1 MHDTK
6 PDPLV
11 SPSQRDWSVRRYAL
25 ALIGALN
32 LAMTLMLVHGYRVEV
47 FESELLLSS
56 QSNSAAYQIS
66 NVLSASETILRKVA
80 RSTDGDLPLLLH
92 DNELVLGM
100 IASRPEIAN
109 VVFVNKNGWII
120 KSGLAEDRFS
130 GIDVSD
136 RDFFQYWRDHPGDN
150 NMRISRPLFGRV
162 GGQPV
167 IPITLP
173 ILAADS
179 SFSGVAIVGV
189 NPDELSKILV
199 AANTRR
205 TGSGAL
211 LMEDATIL
219 SIAPFDPGLLGKV
232 LPQAFGD
239 DVRGGN
245 FVFSRRDQIADS
257 APRFVGARPI
267 MGRGLIVTSSLAE
280 DDVLSSWHREL
291 YETLGISIPMSVA
304 IFILAWMADRRERD
318 KINLLHVIKEERDA
332 LDKTVAARTKDLAD
346 VAKRLTQSNAELEQF
361 AYVASHDLKEPLRM
375 VSSYVQLL
383 ERRYRDKL
391 EGDGLEFINFAV
403 DGVHRI
409 EALITDL
416 LEYSRIGRKGS
427 PPALFDSAEAVS
439 EALLNLE
446 ISLEECG
453 ATFTAG
459 PMPTLRGEVS
469 QFKRL
474 MQNLIGNAIK
484 YRAQGRKPE
493 IGVNAELQGKFWKFS
508 VADNGIGIES
518 QFFDKIF
525 QVFQRLHG
533 RGQYDGTGIGLAVCK
548 KVVECH
554 GGEIWVESE
563 LGKGSTFFFTV
574 PALE

>member
-1 MHDTK
+1 M
-6 PDPLV
+6 
-11 SPSQRDWSVRRYAL
+11 A
-25 ALIGALN
+25 
-32 LAMTLMLVHGYRVEV
+32 LMLVHGYRVEV

-66 NVLSASETILRKVA
+66 SVLRTGETILRKVA
-80 RSTDGDLPLLLH
+80 RSTDGDSPLSLH
-92 DNELVLGM
+92 DIELVRGM
-100 IASRPEIAN
+100 IASTPEIAN
-109 VVFVNKNGWII
+109 VVVVNKNGWII
-120 KSGLAEDRFS
+120 KSGLAENRFF
-130 GIDVSD
+130 GIDVSE
-136 RDFFQYWRDHPGDN
+136 RDFFQYWRGHPVDN
-150 NMRISRPLFGRV
+150 NVLVSRPLIGRE
-162 GGQPV
+162 GGQLV

-173 ILAADS
+173 ILAADG
-179 SFSGVAIVGV
+179 SFSGVAVVGV

-219 SIAPFDPGLLGKV
+219 SIAPFNSSLLGKV
-232 LPQAFGD
+232 LPQAFVDAAG
-239 DVRGGN
+239 GGN
-245 FVFSRRDQIADS
+245 FAFSRRDQTADGT
-257 APRFVGARPI
+257 PRFVGARPI

-291 YETLGISIPMSVA
+291 YESLGISIPMSLA
-304 IFILAWMADRRERD
+304 IFILAWMADRREHD
-318 KINLLHVIKEERDA
+318 KTNLLHVIKEERDA

-346 VAKRLTQSNAELEQF
+346 VAQRLTQSNAELEQF

-375 VSSYVQLL
+375 VASYVQLL
-383 ERRYRDKL
+383 ERHYRDKL

-403 DGVHRI
+403 DGVHRM
-409 EALITDL
+409 EALIADL
-416 LEYSRIGRKGS
+416 LEYSRVGRKGS
-427 PPALFDSAEAVS
+427 PPAVFDSAEAVA
-439 EALLNLE
+439 ETLLNLQ

-453 ATFTAG
+453 ATIAVG
-459 PMPTLRGEVS
+459 PLPTLRGEVS

-484 YRAQGRKPE
+484 YRAPGCKSE
-493 IGVNAELQGKFWKFS
+493 IKVNAEPQGNFWKFS

-518 QFFDKIF
+518 QFFNRIF
-525 QVFQRLHG
+525 KVFQRLHG

-548 KVVECH
+548 KIVECH

-574 PALE
+574 PVLESIDKL